1 MYDQRL
7 SVLASIGLAVG
18 GILGMTGTFA
28 PSAALRGLAWGI
40 DGVALVMAGAILT
53 VVFYRAGQDF
63 VASGFL
69 VFAIGEGIILSGAAM
84 DLDAST
90 PSFRSREQPVG
101 DGACSHQPSA
111 LTHLVPIAFF
121 RLSTLR
127 RDLLRLDLD
136 ALEGLRATKLREM
149 RESIH
154 YDGMAIDTV
163 GAGHVYQGRFTAF
176 VVQQDA
182 HLLTLCRYVVRTAVR
197 AQHVERA
204 EQWRAGW
211 VFHRAP
217 CAFPLAARARRRS
230 HSA

>member
-7 SVLASIGLAVG
+7 SVLASIGLTVG
-18 GILGMTGTFA
+18 GILGMAGTFA

-53 VVFYRAGQDF
+53 VVFYRAGQDL

-84 DLDAST
+84 DLDASV
-90 PSFRSREQPVG
+90 PSFGAGSSLWATALVLISLPPVFLFPVRTLG
-101 DGACSHQPSA
+101 LIAASLFMATALQIFAGVSA

-136 ALEGLRATKLREM
+136 ALEG
-149 RESIH
+149 
-154 YDGMAIDTV
+154 
-163 GAGHVYQGRFTAF
+163 
-176 VVQQDA
+176 
-182 HLLTLCRYVVRTAVR
+182 
-197 AQHVERA
+197 
-204 EQWRAGW
+204 
-211 VFHRAP
+211 
-217 CAFPLAARARRRS
+217 
-230 HSA
+230 